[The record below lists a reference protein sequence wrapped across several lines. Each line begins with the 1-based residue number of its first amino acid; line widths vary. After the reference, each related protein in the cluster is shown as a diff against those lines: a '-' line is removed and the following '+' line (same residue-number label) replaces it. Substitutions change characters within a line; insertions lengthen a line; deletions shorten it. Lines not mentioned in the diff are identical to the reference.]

1 VLNTTRDRAAALAVL
16 KSKAFQK
23 AFLDGQRGALKPEL
37 ERYRRDLNEVR
48 AVCDL
53 AEKTHDIPPT
63 MKCQIGMERVPR
75 GAQMIAELDRNLT
88 IGFLR
93 QFRFLVSQLAQGRD
107 RRTIILLSDG
117 FQIVP
122 GKEAY
127 ELLRAFFPN
136 LMGARMQSIERLQG
150 EFEPILKLA
159 ARNNITIDT
168 IDSRGLYGLGAFD
181 ASNPGAST
189 SAAAAV
195 DRVDRNEAAANGN
208 TLAEIADATGGTF
221 FHDSNDLLGGLERA
235 FADGRDY
242 YQLGYVSSHANGDGK
257 FRSIT
262 VQVQR
267 REAVIHAK
275 KGYWADGPAQ

>member
-1 VLNTTRDRAAALAVL
+1 MA
-16 KSKAFQK
+16 
-23 AFLDGQRGALKPEL
+23 
-37 ERYRRDLNEVR
+37 
-48 AVCDL
+48 
-53 AEKTHDIPPT
+53 
-63 MKCQIGMERVPR
+63 RVPR

-127 ELLRAFFPN
+127 ELLRAFFPD

-159 ARNNITIDT
+159 ARNNITIDA

-195 DRVDRNEAAANGN
+195 DRVDRNEASANGN

-242 YQLGYVSSHANGDGK
+242 YQLGYVSTRANGDGK
-257 FRSIT
+257 FRTIN

-267 REAVIHAK
+267 RDAVIHAK
-275 KGYWADGPAQ
+275 KGYWTDGPAQ